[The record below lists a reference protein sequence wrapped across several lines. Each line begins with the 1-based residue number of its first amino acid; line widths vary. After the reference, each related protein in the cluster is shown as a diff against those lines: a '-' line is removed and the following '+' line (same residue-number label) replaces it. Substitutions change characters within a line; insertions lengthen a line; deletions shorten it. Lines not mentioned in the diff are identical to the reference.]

1 MPAEVPPGEQVVDAD
16 VLETGVNGLVL
27 TRAAGGQWRLV
38 HKGTGLMVSR
48 SAVSEDRR
56 ALLRLAQQLAPL
68 ADWSGSELSLP
79 GPLLRQAVEEAAT
92 RSGLILAAAVHP
104 SSVHPDGAPTTTM
117 PIGSAPSGPSSS
129 EDDLE
134 LLRRVLR
141 LVHAAVAPGVFA
153 SAIAELDG
161 PERARLRELLLEGT
175 AHGVVKPLSTTKAP
189 AAGRAPRRPASGTA
203 PGPASSS
210 GTAAG

>member
-92 RSGLILAAAVHP
+92 RSGLILAAAVDP
-104 SSVHPDGAPTTTM
+104 SSVHPDGAPTTTV
-117 PIGSAPSGPSSS
+117 PIGSAPSGRSS

-153 SAIAELDG
+153 SAIADLDG
-161 PERARLRELLLEGT
+161 PERARLRELLLERA